1 MKVIEEKVDLE
12 VLENKEKKMEIKIK
26 ETYFETSD
34 YVRGNNVYSA
44 QSLYKFAK
52 EKGYPVRELLSIYQ
66 ILLLSVIHFINS

>member
-34 YVRGNNVYSA
+34 YVRGNNV
-44 QSLYKFAK
+44 L
-52 EKGYPVRELLSIYQ
+52 
-66 ILLLSVIHFINS
+66 